1 MTPHEHQ
8 DIETLSA
15 YLDGEMNAAEMTRVE
30 DHLSACEECTD
41 RRESLRSAALAVST
55 LESVAPSP
63 NESRE
68 IRQAVL
74 QAAARKPSIWITP
87 ARLAGALGAV
97 VLLGAGVLGL
107 SIMND
112 ESGGRT
118 SPGAGREAASDA
130 AFDPVTEHNFNTPQE
145 ILAVVEADPAVVE
158 GASMYEVADV
168 GQRQLSEL
176 ERTTVAGEEAEA
188 GMSQPGDEGAVT
200 PVHTPLWGCQRKVLQ
215 SKPYPTMPITAR
227 PAVYQGEKAWMLIFA
242 FSYSQEETEAL
253 DRIRVQLV
261 RRTDCHLLVEQVF
274 KP

>member
-15 YLDGEMNAAEMTRVE
+15 YLDGELNADEITRVE
-30 DHLSACEECTD
+30 EHLSACEECTN
-41 RRESLRSAALAVST
+41 RRESLRSAVLAVST
-55 LESVAPSP
+55 LESMSPSP
-63 NESRE
+63 EESRE
-68 IRQAVL
+68 VRQAVL
-74 QAAARKPSIWITP
+74 QAAARKPSVWLTP

-107 SIMND
+107 SVMND
-112 ESGGRT
+112 ESEEGT
-118 SPGAGREAASDA
+118 SPLARKESASDA
-130 AFDPVTEHNFNTPQE
+130 AIAPVTEHNFNTPQE
-145 ILAVVEADPAVVE
+145 ILAVVQADPAVVE

-168 GQRQLSEL
+168 GQRQLSAL

-188 GMSQPGDEGAVT
+188 GISHPGDEDAAT

-227 PAVYQGEKAWMLIFA
+227 PAAYKGEKAWMLVFA
-242 FSYSQEETEAL
+242 FSYSHEETEAL

>member
-15 YLDGEMNAAEMTRVE
+15 YLDGELNAAETTRVE
-30 DHLSACEECTD
+30 EHLSACAECTD
-41 RRESLRSAALAVST
+41 RRESLRSAALAVSR
-55 LESVAPSP
+55 LESLAPSP
-63 NESRE
+63 DESRE
-68 IRQAVL
+68 TRQAVL
-74 QAAARKPSIWITP
+74 QAAARKPSIWLTP
-87 ARLAGALGAV
+87 ARLAGAVGAL

-107 SIMND
+107 SVMND
-112 ESGGRT
+112 ESGGRG
-118 SPGAGREAASDA
+118 SPGAGRETASETA
-130 AFDPVTEHNFNTPQE
+130 MAPMTEHNFNTPQE
-145 ILAVVEADPAVVE
+145 ILALVEADPAVVE

-168 GQRQLSEL
+168 GARQLSAL

-188 GMSQPGDEGAVT
+188 GMSPQGDEDAVT

-227 PAVYQGEKAWMLIFA
+227 PAVYKGEKAWMLIFA